1 MTRVRV
7 GIDVGSTHTDSV
19 AVDEKGNVLAAV
31 KARTTPDVTTGII
44 ESLKKLLNT
53 KAFAVD
59 EVAAVMFGTTHVLN
73 AIIQRRGL
81 GKVGVIRIGAPATTA
96 IDPMLDWPADLRDAV
111 GNLKVIVRGGHEYT
125 GEEIAPLDEDGVKRA
140 ARAFAKAGV
149 DAVAITGVFSIVNP
163 DHELRAREVV
173 AEELPNVPIVLSHEI
188 GSMGL
193 LERENASIL
202 NAATIG
208 VMKRTIESLR
218 RSLASLGIEGVP
230 MYFAQNDGTTAKS
243 EFIEKYPVFTV
254 VAPISNSIRGAYVL
268 TGIPDAIVVDTGG
281 TTSNVGVL
289 TKGYPREALEVE
301 IGGVRTNIRSP
312 DVVAVGVAGGSIVS
326 VGPNGSVKVGPVS
339 VGYELIEKG
348 IAWGG
353 DVLTATDVA
362 LAKGV
367 MKIDD
372 PRCDPE
378 RPAKLVPKEVID
390 AAYDYMVRT
399 IEEAIDKVKTSA
411 EPATVILVGGGSLMW
426 PRKLKGAKE
435 VIRPE
440 HAQSAN
446 ALGAATALV
455 GSVVEKAF
463 SYDHVTREEAIR
475 ITSDEAKQKAIEA
488 GADPASIE
496 VAEVEE
502 IALPYLPGNAVKVRV
517 KAIGKLKL

>member
-44 ESLKKLLNT
+44 ESLKKLLGT

-111 GNLKVIVRGGHEYT
+111 GNLKVVVRGGHEYT

-173 AEELPNVPIVLSHEI
+173 AEEIPNVPIVLSHEI

-348 IAWGG
+348 IAR
-353 DVLTATDVA
+353 
-362 LAKGV
+362 GV
-367 MKIDD
+367 
-372 PRCDPE
+372 
-378 RPAKLVPKEVID
+378 
-390 AAYDYMVRT
+390 
-399 IEEAIDKVKTSA
+399 
-411 EPATVILVGGGSLMW
+411 
-426 PRKLKGAKE
+426 
-435 VIRPE
+435 
-440 HAQSAN
+440 
-446 ALGAATALV
+446 
-455 GSVVEKAF
+455 
-463 SYDHVTREEAIR
+463 VTYSQPP
-475 ITSDEAKQKAIEA
+475 T
-488 GADPASIE
+488 
-496 VAEVEE
+496 
-502 IALPYLPGNAVKVRV
+502 
-517 KAIGKLKL
+517 